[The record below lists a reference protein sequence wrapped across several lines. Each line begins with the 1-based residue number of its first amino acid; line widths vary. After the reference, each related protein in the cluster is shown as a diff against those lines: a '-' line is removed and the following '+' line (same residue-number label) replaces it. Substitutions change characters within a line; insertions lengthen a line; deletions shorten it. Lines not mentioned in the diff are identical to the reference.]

1 VNATQEG
8 QFREYVSARMPALR
22 RSAYLLC
29 GNAHTADDLVSIA
42 IGKLFRSW
50 SKVSRLEQPDA
61 YVRKMLVNA
70 WLDERRRPWRRERVT
85 ADVPEPPAHQE
96 PDVAQRLRVVQ
107 LLGQLPPRRR
117 AVLVL
122 RFLDDLSV
130 EQTAEALGCST
141 GTVKTQTHRGLAD
154 LRELLDPVLEGSDTS
169 TGRDQT

>member
-1 VNATQEG
+1 VKPSQEG
-8 QFREYVSARMPALR
+8 QFREFVSARMPALR
-22 RSAYLLC
+22 RVAYLLC
-29 GNAHTADDLVSIA
+29 GNTHTADDLVSIA

-50 SKVSRLEQPDA
+50 SRVSRLEHPDA

-85 ADVPEPPAHQE
+85 ATVPEPPPDPG
-96 PDVAQRLRVVQ
+96 PDVAQRLRVVE
-107 LLGQLPPRRR
+107 LLAQLPPRRR

-154 LRELLDPVLEGSDTS
+154 LRELLDPVLEGSDTT
-169 TGRDQT
+169 TGKDLT